1 MPLAELRAIAQ
12 HCGSTF
18 NPSPPMH
25 SALPSR
31 RTALAFACTVPAAL
45 GACATATT
53 TAQVPT
59 LSRDETAAQVR
70 AAEQSFAKTMADR
83 DLEAFAQHVG
93 EDAVF
98 LGGGKALR
106 GRAAVVAGWTRY
118 FDKPAAP
125 FSWSPEVIEVIEPG
139 RLTYSEGPVL
149 SPDGVNFAR
158 FYTLWRR
165 ESDGRWRVAL
175 DNGYEVCKAK

>member
-1 MPLAELRAIAQ
+1 M
-12 HCGSTF
+12 
-18 NPSPPMH
+18 
-25 SALPSR
+25 
-31 RTALAFACTVPAAL
+31 
-45 GACATATT
+45 
-53 TAQVPT
+53 
-59 LSRDETAAQVR
+59 SRDDTAAQVR

-83 DLEAFAQHVG
+83 NLEAFAQHVG

-106 GRAAVVAGWTRY
+106 GRAAVVEGWKRF

-125 FSWSPEVIEVIEPG
+125 FSWSPEVVEVIEPG
-139 RLTYSEGPVL
+139 RLAYSEGPVL
-149 SPDGVNFAR
+149 SPSGVNFAR

-165 ESDGRWRVAL
+165 EPDGRWRVAL